1 MDTKLTL
8 KLDKDVIE
16 RAKDYAKSHQ
26 TSLSLLIENYLSSL
40 TVNPEKKAKRKVSSL
55 VESLTGIIP
64 DEGVKDYR
72 SEYYAYLSKKYS

>member
-16 RAKDYAKSHQ
+16 KAKDYAKNHQ
-26 TSLSLLIENYLSSL
+26 TSLSQLIENYLSSL
-40 TVNPEKKAKRKVSSL
+40 TADPEKKTKRKVSPL

-64 DEGVKDYR
+64 DEGVKNYQR
-72 SEYYAYLSKKYS
+72 